1 MKPLPIITTLVAL
14 ILLGAACNKPTQQT
28 NQSQTNQST
37 TNTATSSTTTNT
49 SVVATDPNKPDLL
62 IKHLGLNLAPYDPA
76 TGMAGDIKFIKSKLG
91 GTDRPLSEFGY
102 VIPGANTSTRQDKP
116 NPQPTFSA
124 PLGTKVR
131 AIVDGVVVRIEPLY
145 SNDVSIMVAS
155 SMESN
160 WIYELEHVINPTVKV
175 GDRVKAGDIVAE
187 VSPHDS
193 QHYPGIGLV
202 EIGILHGSDDGGPP
216 EHVCPFQYL
225 DPTVKDDLH
234 QRIRDLQTAW
244 ETYRGDQTIHGDDP
258 IAGCKSLDPI
268 EG

>member
-1 MKPLPIITTLVAL
+1 MKHTTLYI
-14 ILLGAACNKPTQQT
+14 ILLAVTLFGAGCSSSDQQT
-28 NQSQTNQST
+28 TQST
-37 TNTATSSTTTNT
+37 KNATTTKT
-49 SVVATDPNKPDLL
+49 VDPSKPDLL
-62 IKHLGLNLAPYDPA
+62 IKHLGLNIAPYNPA
-76 TGMAGDIKFIKSKLG
+76 TGMAGDLKFIKSKLG

-102 VIPGANTSTRQDKP
+102 IIPGANTSTGRDKP

-124 PLGTKVR
+124 PLGTKVHS
-131 AIVDGVVVRIEPLY
+131 IVDGEVVRIETLY

-155 SMESN
+155 SKESP

-187 VSPHDS
+187 VSTHDS
-193 QHYPGIGLV
+193 QHYPGIGIV
-202 EIGILHGSDDGGPP
+202 EIGILHGQNNGRPP

-225 DPTVKDDLH
+225 DPSVKDTLH
-234 QRIRDLQTAW
+234 QQIRDLQASW
-244 ETYRGDQTIHGDDP
+244 EAYRGDTTIHGNDP